1 MGLRDLCPA
10 AEPPGTVACGEEK
23 QERVNIK
30 IKAMGK
36 NDAGTIKRR
45 NNILYKLRR
54 KGVRCD
60 TKARTIELPYG
71 SDPEGFVQVGRLRR
85 EYRFNV
91 QFVII

>member
-1 MGLRDLCPA
+1 M
-10 AEPPGTVACGEEK
+10 
-23 QERVNIK
+23 Q
-30 IKAMGK
+30 KAMGK

-71 SDPEGFVQVGRLRR
+71 SDPEGFVQVARLRR